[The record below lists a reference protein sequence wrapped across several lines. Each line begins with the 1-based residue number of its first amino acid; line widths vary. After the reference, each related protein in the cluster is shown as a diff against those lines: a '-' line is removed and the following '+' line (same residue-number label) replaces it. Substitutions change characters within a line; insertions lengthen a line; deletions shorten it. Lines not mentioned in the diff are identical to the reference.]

1 MRCESVYCWVEAK
14 GLPAHKVGSP
24 LRFKQSEINEWVCAG
39 SGEDDGAQERMSMAK
54 KTSSRNTQRSGG
66 ASSAAVYSTRILKA
80 TALLSDTRILLEHWD
95 GSMPVKEN
103 LARFQS
109 ENIFGKTSRS
119 RVQDILKIFR
129 QRYLQNPH
137 VIRALNVLA
146 KSRFAESS
154 LNRILYYHSALSDR
168 LIYDVV
174 TDVLLPQR
182 NSGIVEVSLLR
193 IQQKLR
199 TWIAEGKTASAWSDS
214 TIERVTQNLA
224 ATLRDFGVL
233 EGAFNKRIAVAYL
246 PIEAF
251 AYICFYI
258 KQNQPSGHKLIQH
271 PDWQLFFM
279 QTEGVE
285 RSLAEAHQRR
295 LLEWHAA
302 GSVTRLTF
310 PAANLEEYA
319 RVLVERTY

>member
-1 MRCESVYCWVEAK
+1 
-14 GLPAHKVGSP
+14 
-24 LRFKQSEINEWVCAG
+24 
-39 SGEDDGAQERMSMAK
+39 MAK
-54 KTSSRNTQRSGG
+54 KTSKNTQRPGG
-66 ASSAAVYSTRILKA
+66 TPGAAVYSTRILKA
-80 TALLSDTRILLEHWD
+80 TALLGDTRILLEHWD
-95 GSMPVKEN
+95 ASVPIKEN
-103 LARFQS
+103 LERFQS
-109 ENIFGKTSRS
+109 ENIFGKASRS

-129 QRYLQNPH
+129 QRYLTDTQ
-137 VIRALNVLA
+137 VAVALSVLA
-146 KSRFAESS
+146 KGRLAGAS
-154 LNRILYYHSALSDR
+154 LDRILYYHSALCDH

-174 TDVLLPQR
+174 AGVLLPQR
-182 NSGIVEVSLLR
+182 NSGIMEVSLPR

-199 TWIAEGKTASAWSDS
+199 DWIADGRTASAWSDC
-214 TIERVTQNLA
+214 TIERVTQNLV

-233 EGAFNKRIAVAYL
+233 EGAVNKRIAAAYL

-258 KQNQPSGHKLIQH
+258 KQNQPSGKELIRH

-279 QTEGVE
+279 QPEGVE
-285 RSLAEAHQRR
+285 RSLAEAHQRH

-319 RVLVERTY
+319 RVLVERAY

>member
-1 MRCESVYCWVEAK
+1 MQMTMTRN
-14 GLPAHKVGSP
+14 GS
-24 LRFKQSEINEWVCAG
+24 K
-39 SGEDDGAQERMSMAK
+39 
-54 KTSSRNTQRSGG
+54 NTQRLESTLD
-66 ASSAAVYSTRILKA
+66 AAVYSTRILKA
-80 TALLSDTRILLEHWD
+80 TALLSDTRILLEYWD
-95 GSMPVKEN
+95 ASMPAKEN

-109 ENIFGKTSRS
+109 ENIFGKASRS
-119 RVQDILKIFR
+119 RVQDILKIFQ

-137 VIRALNVLA
+137 VISALNVLA
-146 KSRFAESS
+146 KGRFAESS

-199 TWIAEGKTASAWSDS
+199 TWIAEGKTASTWSDG
-214 TIERVTQNLA
+214 TVERVAQHLV

-258 KQNQPSGHKLIQH
+258 KQNQPSGQKLLQH

-279 QTEGVE
+279 QSEGVE
-285 RSLAEAHQRR
+285 RFLVEAHQRH

-310 PAANLEEYA
+310 PAVNLEEYA